1 MPEEPV
7 CKLAPLIDRFQKI
20 GELVTSIGGVDF
32 PHDTAGT
39 AVGQDAVYLP
49 VYLLQIFQCL
59 YIFTGIWH
67 FFRPPGASFD
77 PEHSSHSAQQPI
89 LLFEVGGLRIKDAI
103 LNVVG
108 RGSSH
113 REPGKTTEGEDRSA
127 PVIYGHMMYDET
139 MFGPLRKYRDAAF
152 FKENNVLRWEDRN
165 GEHFYKFVAGLI
177 LPDTA
182 DDTEYIDFRQ
192 WLNEQDAETTQ
203 RMLEI
208 VEENAYI
215 FQPDIMRDGSEKYLF
230 LMTCTNN
237 GANRLLLVAERM
249 D

>member
-113 REPGKTTEGEDRSA
+113 REPGKTTEGEDLAPHQVEDIFPHLMYSA
-127 PVIYGHMMYDET
+127 AVP
-139 MFGPLRKYRDAAF
+139 F
-152 FKENNVLRWEDRN
+152 F
-165 GEHFYKFVAGLI
+165 
-177 LPDTA
+177 
-182 DDTEYIDFRQ
+182 FRQ
-192 WLNEQDAETTQ
+192 GVQQVEVLMVSVHEQGGEGFLSQ
-203 RMLEI
+203 PVQPMLVFLAAVPQPSKISIIPNSGQWRLYRVNFYTEKFQNPVNKQI
-208 VEENAYI
+208 LHKI
-215 FQPDIMRDGSEKYLF
+215 FRYSIFNPVYRGLALHSCFSRVSQCLR
-230 LMTCTNN
+230 
-237 GANRLLLVAERM
+237 
-249 D
+249 

>member
-77 PEHSSHSAQQPI
+77 PEHSPHSAQQPI
-89 LLFEVGGLRIKDAI
+89 PLFKVRLFGIEDAIPNIVGGRPA
-103 LNVVG
+103 
-108 RGSSH
+108 H
-113 REPGKTTEGEDRSA
+113 REPSEAAEGEYL
-127 PVIYGHMMYDET
+127 PPHQM
-139 MFGPLRKYRDAAF
+139 
-152 FKENNVLRWEDRN
+152 ED
-165 GEHFYKFVAGLI
+165 I
-177 LPDTA
+177 LPHLVYPA
-182 DDTEYIDFRQ
+182 SMPFFFRQ
-192 WLNEQDAETTQ
+192 GIQQIKVFMVSILSQPVQPMLVFLAAVPQPSKITVVLNS
-203 RMLEI
+203 
-208 VEENAYI
+208 
-215 FQPDIMRDGSEKYLF
+215 G
-230 LMTCTNN
+230 
-237 GANRLLLVAERM
+237 
-249 D
+249 

>member
-77 PEHSSHSAQQPI
+77 PEHSPHSAQQPI
-89 LLFEVGGLRIKDAI
+89 LLFEVGVLRIKDAI

-108 RGSSH
+108 GGSSH
-113 REPGKTTEGEDRSA
+113 REPCETAEGEYLASHQVEDIFPHLMYSA
-127 PVIYGHMMYDET
+127 AVP
-139 MFGPLRKYRDAAF
+139 F
-152 FKENNVLRWEDRN
+152 F
-165 GEHFYKFVAGLI
+165 
-177 LPDTA
+177 
-182 DDTEYIDFRQ
+182 FRQ
-192 WLNEQDAETTQ
+192 GIQQIKVFMVSIHKQGGEGFLSQPVQPMPVFLAAVPQPSKISVIPNSGQ
-203 RMLEI
+203 RRLYRKKYYPEI
-208 VEENAYI
+208 FYI
-215 FQPDIMRDGSEKYLF
+215 ALKMQ
-230 LMTCTNN
+230 
-237 GANRLLLVAERM
+237 
-249 D
+249 

>member
-77 PEHSSHSAQQPI
+77 PEHSPHSAQQPI
-89 LLFEVGGLRIKDAI
+89 LLFEVVVPRRDPRTEKMGRKQRRKAYLR
-103 LNVVG
+103 VM
-108 RGSSH
+108 
-113 REPGKTTEGEDRSA
+113 EFFGKS
-127 PVIYGHMMYDET
+127 V
-139 MFGPLRKYRDAAF
+139 
-152 FKENNVLRWEDRN
+152 
-165 GEHFYKFVAGLI
+165 
-177 LPDTA
+177 
-182 DDTEYIDFRQ
+182 
-192 WLNEQDAETTQ
+192 
-203 RMLEI
+203 
-208 VEENAYI
+208 
-215 FQPDIMRDGSEKYLF
+215 
-230 LMTCTNN
+230 
-237 GANRLLLVAERM
+237 
-249 D
+249 